1 MQDYRHRFSRHVRNF
16 LLQIFFEIS
25 LDEGRVPLMKK
36 SSVGEIQSEKEEI
49 GASFLDV
56 NAIHAVFVPGE
67 ADIAR
72 FQAKNYVTL
81 PACTLDRLYEH

>member
-1 MQDYRHRFSRHVRNF
+1 MMR
-16 LLQIFFEIS
+16 
-25 LDEGRVPLMKK
+25 K

-72 FQAKNYVTL
+72 FQAKNYICNASS
-81 PACTLDRLYEH
+81 ACTLDRLYEH